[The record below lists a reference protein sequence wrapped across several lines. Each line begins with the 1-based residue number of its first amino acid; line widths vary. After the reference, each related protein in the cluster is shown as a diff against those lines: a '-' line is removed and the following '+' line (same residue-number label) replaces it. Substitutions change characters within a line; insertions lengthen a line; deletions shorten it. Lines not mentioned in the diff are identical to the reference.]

1 MLQVPVQNTVIILNK
16 FTMKLNTVFLS
27 ISFVLC
33 SYFLNAQS
41 SLASYAGNWKMTP
54 INTSHKFSKMNIT
67 DNGMTLTMTFKKSSA
82 KSSTARLNPTTN
94 RVEPFIDNKGYYL
107 VLGSQSNTMS
117 MFEID
122 TNTKVG
128 DFIK

>member
-1 MLQVPVQNTVIILNK
+1 
-16 FTMKLNTVFLS
+16 MKLNTILMS

-54 INTSHKFSKMNIT
+54 VNTTHKFSKMNIS
-67 DNGMTLTMTFKKSSA
+67 DNGMTLTMKFKRSSA
-82 KSSTARLNPTTN
+82 KSATARYNPTTN
-94 RVEPFIDNKGYYL
+94 RVEPFIENKGYYF
-107 VLGSQSNTMS
+107 VLGAQPNTMS
-117 MFEID
+117 MFEIE

>member
-1 MLQVPVQNTVIILNK
+1 MLITLNK
-16 FTMKLNTVFLS
+16 LIMKLNTILLS
-27 ISFVLC
+27 ILFVLC
-33 SYFLNAQS
+33 SYLLNAQS

-54 INTSHKFSKMNIT
+54 VNATHKFSKMNIS

-82 KSSTARLNPTTN
+82 KSATARYNPATN

-107 VLGSQSNTMS
+107 VLGAQPNTMS
-117 MFEID
+117 MFELE